1 MFSTI
6 RIMTSEHPIYVPSRS
21 SSPVPITPR
30 DVLFKWY
37 DVQDH
42 QIDRAIMAEY
52 IHDNCWVFQGVLN
65 DQARNDAEA
74 SKVSGKVLYS
84 LLSSNSLPRSK
95 WS

>member
-1 MFSTI
+1 
-6 RIMTSEHPIYVPSRS
+6 MTSEHPIYVPSRS
-21 SSPVPITPR
+21 PSPVPITPR

-42 QIDRAIMAEY
+42 QIDRAAMAEY

-74 SKVSGKVLYS
+74 SKMSGKVLNT
-84 LLSSNSLPRSK
+84 LCSSNSLSLGA
-95 WS
+95 SEAE